1 MQIDARGLTCPKPVV
16 LTLEALPK
24 LGPEEFLEVLVND
37 EVAVGNLTRLAEE
50 KNCEL
55 LVSDKGRHTSMT
67 FGPRGAVAPVVSVV
81 EAAAEICDVPDAE
94 PVLETG
100 DAVVAVGTD
109 SMGRGSEELG
119 RILIKGL
126 IYALAHGDSVP
137 KKMIFFNG
145 GAHLTCEGSESL
157 EDIKEL
163 ESRGTQILT
172 CGTCLDFY
180 GIREKLAVGGV
191 TNLYEIA
198 KAIAGEPGLTTL

>member
-1 MQIDARGLTCPKPVV
+1 MKIDARNLTCPKPVV

-24 LGPEEFLEVLVND
+24 LAAGESLEVVVND
-37 EVAVGNLTRLAEE
+37 SRCPWQPHAPGGREELRPYHHRTTASGDETTLTL
-50 KNCEL
+50 
-55 LVSDKGRHTSMT
+55 T
-67 FGPRGAVAPVVSVV
+67 PRGEVSASENAASEAQAFCDLPATGASVIAV
-81 EAAAEICDVPDAE
+81 D
-94 PVLETG
+94 
-100 DAVVAVGTD
+100 TD
-109 SMGRGSEELG
+109 TMGRGDEKLG
-119 RILIKGL
+119 HILMKGL
-126 IYALAHGDSVP
+126 IYALAHGESVP

-198 KAIAGEPGLTTL
+198 KVMAGEPGVTTL

>member
-1 MQIDARGLTCPKPVV
+1 MSASENAAS
-16 LTLEALPK
+16 EAQAFCDLPAT
-24 LGPEEFLEVLVND
+24 GASVI
-37 EVAVGNLTRLAEE
+37 AV
-50 KNCEL
+50 
-55 LVSDKGRHTSMT
+55 D
-67 FGPRGAVAPVVSVV
+67 
-81 EAAAEICDVPDAE
+81 
-94 PVLETG
+94 
-100 DAVVAVGTD
+100 TD
-109 SMGRGSEELG
+109 SMGRGDEKLG
-119 RILIKGL
+119 HILMKGL

-198 KAIAGEPGLTTL
+198 KVMAGEPGVTTL